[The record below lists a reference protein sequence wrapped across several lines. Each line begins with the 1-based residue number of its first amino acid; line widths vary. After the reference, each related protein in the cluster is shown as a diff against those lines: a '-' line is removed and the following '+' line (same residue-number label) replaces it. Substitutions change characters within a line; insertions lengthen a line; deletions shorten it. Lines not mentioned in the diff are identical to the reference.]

1 MSARERTLNCAGNP
15 SFEMTFAY
23 FLAASLAS
31 ASVFAPVHTI
41 FPLLNMSAV
50 VFGARMRMIA
60 AAKR

>member
-1 MSARERTLNCAGNP
+1 
-15 SFEMTFAY
+15 MTFAY